1 MTPSGIEPATFRLV
15 AQYLN
20 QLRHRVIHIKRQHNK
35 QEKMNFIAI
44 SSHDTKD
51 NTRQCEFSSPPAA
64 LRQCLGSSIRCAR
77 NHTLLKME

>member
-1 MTPSGIEPATFRLV
+1 MTPSEIKPSTFRLV

-20 QLRHRVIHIKRQHNK
+20 QLCHRVTHIKRQLNK
-35 QEKMNFIAI
+35 QEKMNFFAI

-64 LRQCLGSSIRCAR
+64 LRQCLGSSIRYVR
-77 NHTLLKME
+77 NHTPLKME